1 MPPLSLSLLHHFNLL
16 VMSDCKSS
24 QLESISAAS
33 LSGISLSLATVISH
47 HHRQLLREEGE
58 GSGGGAGGGEGG
70 EQRDKEGGEA
80 VTKRDGGELRNGE
93 TGVGVRG
100 KEGGMGKK
108 VTEPANEATVSAKPP
123 SASPNTSHS
132 EGAYT
137 CAVKS
142 STYFLCV
149 CVWYCGTCTMQYCS
163 SMCSTRNACTLRHKG
178 TISKLDNYEHICR
191 SVKRNC
197 SHMCRIYTSPFTLRD
212 GMSYSACTCNTLY
225 TWFFMY
231 VYIYICFNER

>member
-1 MPPLSLSLLHHFNLL
+1 MGQDRGPIFPIDDNAPLYAPPLSLLHHFNLL
-16 VMSDCKSS
+16 VRSDCKSS

-47 HHRQLLREEGE
+47 HHRQLLREGE
-58 GSGGGAGGGEGG
+58 VGPGGVAGGG
-70 EQRDKEGGEA
+70 EGGEA
-80 VTKRDGGELRNGE
+80 VTKRGGGELRNGE

-100 KEGGMGKK
+100 KEGGMGKE
-108 VTEPANEATVSAKPP
+108 VTEPANEATVSAKLP
-123 SASPNTSHS
+123 SASPNTSHT

-142 STYFLCV
+142 STHFLCV

-163 SMCSTRNACTLRHKG
+163 SMCSTCNAYTLRHKG
-178 TISKLDNYEHICR
+178 TISKLDNYEHSS

-197 SHMCRIYTSPFTLRD
+197 RHMCRIYTSPFTLH
-212 GMSYSACTCNTLY
+212 GMSYSACTCSTLY

-231 VYIYICFNER
+231 V